1 MSLKSVRP
9 GLFYHVS
16 KGHRTRRGKEK
27 RGQNV
32 LAVLLDVGGLGV
44 LETGTAAR
52 VFFASNADLLFGV
65 AVLRRVL
72 AFPSG
77 VLLLRRKVDVNL
89 LVSLGLRLGLA
100 VLVRR
105 REDAKG
111 HGDAG
116 FKVQIDD
123 CFKRKRIFSY
133 NLSWKGR

>member
-1 MSLKSVRP
+1 M
-9 GLFYHVS
+9 
-16 KGHRTRRGKEK
+16 
-27 RGQNV
+27 
-32 LAVLLDVGGLGV
+32 
-44 LETGTAAR
+44 LETGTAAG
-52 VFFASNADLLFGV
+52 VFFAGNADLLLGSVGV
-65 AVLRRVL
+65 VL

-89 LVSLGLRLGLA
+89 LVSLGLCLGLA

-133 NLSWKGR
+133 NLSWKGRIRRDL